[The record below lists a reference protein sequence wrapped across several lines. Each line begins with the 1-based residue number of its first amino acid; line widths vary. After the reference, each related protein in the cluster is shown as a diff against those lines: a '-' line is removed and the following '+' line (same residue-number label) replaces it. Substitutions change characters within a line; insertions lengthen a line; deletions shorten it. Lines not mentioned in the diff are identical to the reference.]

1 MTDHRDHTPRSAETA
16 AIAAAI
22 DEPDHRRH
30 VVLGKGPVGSAVA
43 ALLTGRG
50 DEVRVLSR
58 SGGPSDGPVEHV
70 AVDAS
75 DAAALGA
82 AAEGADVLYNCANP
96 VDYHRW
102 AELWPP
108 MARALL
114 DAAEQSGAVLATV
127 SNLYGYGRVDGPIT
141 EATPLS
147 TEGKK
152 GRVRIQMWDESLERH
167 RAGRLR
173 MVEVRAAD
181 FYGPGITDGGHLGER
196 VVPRVLAGKR
206 VRLLGDP
213 DVAHSFTYVPDV
225 ARALVRAGGDERA
238 WGKAW
243 HVPTAP
249 AVSQRRM
256 VELLCE
262 QAGVAPVAVSTIPW
276 PVLRAVGIAVPMMRE
291 MFETR
296 HQVDEPFVLDST
308 AFTATFGD
316 EPTPLSEGLA
326 ATVDWWRQR

>member
-1 MTDHRDHTPRSAETA
+1 MTDHDDHPLGVAG
-16 AIAAAI
+16 AAAI

-43 ALLTGRG
+43 ALLAGRG

-58 SGGPSDGPVEHV
+58 SGGPSDGPVDHV

-75 DAAALGA
+75 DAAALAA
-82 AAEGADVLYNCANP
+82 AAEGAEVLYNCANP

-108 MARALL
+108 MAHALL

-147 TEGKK
+147 TEGRK
-152 GRVRIQMWDESLERH
+152 GQVRIQMWDEALERH

-262 QAGVAPVAVSTIPW
+262 QAGVAPVAVSSIPW

-296 HQVDEPFVLDST
+296 HQVDERFVLDST
-308 AFTATFGD
+308 AFTATFG
-316 EPTPLSEGLA
+316 EQPTPLSEGLA